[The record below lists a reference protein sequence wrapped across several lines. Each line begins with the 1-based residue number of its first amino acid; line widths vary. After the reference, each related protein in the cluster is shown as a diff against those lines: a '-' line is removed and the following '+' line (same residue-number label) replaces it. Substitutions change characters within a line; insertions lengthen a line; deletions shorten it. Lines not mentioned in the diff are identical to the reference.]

1 MNDIRRNELKEALDD
16 FRARVSLR
24 DKKLQESEEP
34 RVLSDDKAVDEMAY
48 NILTGLLN
56 DKFESIANYNS
67 IIASI
72 KDQEVIDI
80 LREIVE
86 EEYIHIGQL
95 QKILL
100 NKAPVENAEELV
112 DQGSEEVETPVEE
125 SLSEGYNVTLEMDL
139 IDQLDDDWQ
148 EANKIL
154 LDYKAKNPNYKPK
167 DLTNELISKFFKED
181 PQTVGQEMKAACGNY
196 VYEFLEGDD
205 VAKTDSKFSDI
216 IKDSDKRGWVSKPGA
231 QNVVGEKLEES
242 LEDEEIHDRLKDF
255 QGMELIAE
263 IRKVAKEKKKD
274 FKELLK
280 QEIVASEGEHAGEF
294 RPDPDS
300 DVYYLLNK
308 NGAIEKFKGD
318 KLIKTMIPQA
328 FASDLEFAMIGK
340 EEEKEA

>member
-24 DKKLQESEEP
+24 DKKLQEAEEQ

-80 LREIVE
+80 LHEIVE

-112 DQGSEEVETPVEE
+112 DQGSEEVETPVDE
-125 SLSEGYNVTLEMDL
+125 SLT
-139 IDQLDDDWQ
+139 
-148 EANKIL
+148 
-154 LDYKAKNPNYKPK
+154 
-167 DLTNELISKFFKED
+167 
-181 PQTVGQEMKAACGNY
+181 
-196 VYEFLEGDD
+196 
-205 VAKTDSKFSDI
+205 
-216 IKDSDKRGWVSKPGA
+216 
-231 QNVVGEKLEES
+231 ES

-274 FKELLK
+274 FKDLLK

-328 FASDLEFAMIGK
+328 FASDLEFAEIGK
-340 EEEKEA
+340 EKEKEA